1 MEGVGFG
8 KKKEMRGNWEGWSR
22 RETVVR
28 ICCMKEESIFN
39 KKGKTLN
46 LSPLRKRMVK
56 YKIQLVTCIFDVS
69 PPSWND

>member
-1 MEGVGFG
+1 MA
-8 KKKEMRGNWEGWSR
+8 KKEMRGNWEGWSR

-28 ICCMKEESIFN
+28 ICCMKEEYIFN

-56 YKIQLVTCIFDVS
+56 IQLVTCIFDVY